1 MNKKNSKLTL
11 TRRDFLKSSAV
22 GALGA
27 MVAPSLLTTGCS
39 SSSDDTKLYP
49 DALIPEMLPQAPDG
63 RPLKAGLIGCGGR
76 GTGAAV
82 NFPDEGNGL
91 TVTMLADI
99 FPDKMA
105 QCRKTLKEYDIE
117 VPDENCFLGFD
128 AYKKVIDSDVDVV
141 LLCTPPVFR
150 AREFAYAGEKGKHVF
165 LEKPC
170 AIDPVGARSILR
182 SAKLAE
188 QKGLSVISGTIR
200 RSQRDCVETFRRVAD
215 GAIGDIVSAQVIRNG
230 GTLWHKDRQPGWSDM
245 EYVMRNWPNFC
256 CISGDLLTEQFIHE
270 IDMMSW
276 FLGDRKPLRA
286 IGYGGRQRR
295 VTGDVYD
302 FFSIQYVYDNEIR
315 TNCASRQIDGCDNE
329 LYVMV
334 YGTKGSTN
342 CFDTIYNLDGSIAWK
357 YPAPKPDDPDQT
369 WAVKNPYVQEH
380 IRLVT
385 AIRNNEPIND
395 VETHVQSVMMA
406 IMGRMAAYTGKSV
419 TWDEIMA
426 SDLDLSLENYE
437 FGPFPGGVNEIVPK
451 PGKDPDEKKA

>member
-1 MNKKNSKLTL
+1 MNKKNSTLTL

-27 MVAPSLLTTGCS
+27 MVAPSLLVTGCS
-39 SSSDDTKLYP
+39 SSSKDTKLYP
-49 DALIPEMLPQAPDG
+49 DALIPEILPQAPDG

-82 NFPDEGNGL
+82 NFRDAGNGL

-150 AREFAYAGEKGKHVF
+150 AREFAYAVEKGKHVF

-302 FFSIQYVYDNEIR
+302 FFSIQYIYDNGMR

-342 CFDTIYNLDGSIAWK
+342 CFDTIYNPDGSVAWQ

-385 AIRNNEPIND
+385 AIRNGEPIND
-395 VETHVQSVMMA
+395 VETHVQSVLMA
-406 IMGRMAAYTGKSV
+406 IMGRMAAYTGKCV

-437 FGPFPGGVNEIVPK
+437 FGPYPGGVNEIVPK
-451 PGKDPDEKKA
+451 PGKDPDEAKA

>member
-1 MNKKNSKLTL
+1 
-11 TRRDFLKSSAV
+11 
-22 GALGA
+22 
-27 MVAPSLLTTGCS
+27 
-39 SSSDDTKLYP
+39 
-49 DALIPEMLPQAPDG
+49 
-63 RPLKAGLIGCGGR
+63 
-76 GTGAAV
+76 
-82 NFPDEGNGL
+82 
-91 TVTMLADI
+91 
-99 FPDKMA
+99 
-105 QCRKTLKEYDIE
+105 
-117 VPDENCFLGFD
+117 
-128 AYKKVIDSDVDVV
+128 
-141 LLCTPPVFR
+141 
-150 AREFAYAGEKGKHVF
+150 
-165 LEKPC
+165 
-170 AIDPVGARSILR
+170 
-182 SAKLAE
+182 
-188 QKGLSVISGTIR
+188 
-200 RSQRDCVETFRRVAD
+200 
-215 GAIGDIVSAQVIRNG
+215 
-230 GTLWHKDRQPGWSDM
+230 
-245 EYVMRNWPNFC
+245 MRNWPNFC

-302 FFSIQYVYDNEIR
+302 FFSIQYIYDNGMR

-342 CFDTIYNLDGSIAWK
+342 CFDTIYNPDGSVAWQ

-385 AIRNNEPIND
+385 AIRNGEPIND
-395 VETHVQSVMMA
+395 VETHVQSVLMA

-437 FGPFPGGVNEIVPK
+437 FGPYPGGVNEIVPK
-451 PGKDPDEKKA
+451 PGKDPDEAKA

>member
-1 MNKKNSKLTL
+1 MNKKNSTLTL

-27 MVAPSLLTTGCS
+27 MVAPSLLVTGCS
-39 SSSDDTKLYP
+39 SSSKDTKLYP

-82 NFPDEGNGL
+82 NFRDAGNGL

-150 AREFAYAGEKGKHVF
+150 AREFAYAVEKGKHVF

-188 QKGLSVISGTIR
+188 QKGFSVISGTIR

-302 FFSIQYVYDNEIR
+302 FFSIQYIYDNGMR

-334 YGTKGSTN
+334 YGMKGSTN
-342 CFDTIYNLDGSIAWK
+342 CFDTIYNPDGSVAWQ

-385 AIRNNEPIND
+385 AIRNGEPIND
-395 VETHVQSVMMA
+395 VETHVQSVLMA
-406 IMGRMAAYTGKSV
+406 IMGRMAAYTGKCV

-437 FGPFPGGVNEIVPK
+437 FGPYPGGVNEIVPK
-451 PGKDPDEKKA
+451 PGKDPDEAKA

>member
-1 MNKKNSKLTL
+1 MNKKNSTLTL

-27 MVAPSLLTTGCS
+27 MVVPSLLVTGCS
-39 SSSDDTKLYP
+39 SSSKDTKLYP

-82 NFPDEGNGL
+82 NFRDAGNGL

-150 AREFAYAGEKGKHVF
+150 AREFAYAVEKGKHVF

-302 FFSIQYVYDNEIR
+302 FFSIQYIYDNGMR

-342 CFDTIYNLDGSIAWK
+342 CFDTIYNPDGSVAWQ

-395 VETHVQSVMMA
+395 VETHVQSVLMA

-437 FGPFPGGVNEIVPK
+437 FGPYPGGVNEIVPK
-451 PGKDPDEKKA
+451 PGKDPDEAKA

>member
-1 MNKKNSKLTL
+1 MNKKNSTLTL

-22 GALGA
+22 GALGV
-27 MVAPSLLTTGCS
+27 MVAPSLLVTGCS
-39 SSSDDTKLYP
+39 SSSKDIKLYP

-82 NFPDEGNGL
+82 NFRDAGNGL

-150 AREFAYAGEKGKHVF
+150 AREFAYAVEKGKHVF

-302 FFSIQYVYDNEIR
+302 FFSIQYIYDNGMR

-342 CFDTIYNLDGSIAWK
+342 CFDTIYNPDGSVAWQ

-385 AIRNNEPIND
+385 AIRNGEPIND
-395 VETHVQSVMMA
+395 VETHVQSVLMA
-406 IMGRMAAYTGKSV
+406 IMGRMAAYTGKCV

-437 FGPFPGGVNEIVPK
+437 FGPYPGGVNEIVPK
-451 PGKDPDEKKA
+451 PGKDPDEAKA

>member
-1 MNKKNSKLTL
+1 MNKKNSTLTL

-27 MVAPSLLTTGCS
+27 MVAPSLLVTGCS
-39 SSSDDTKLYP
+39 SSSKDTKLYP

-82 NFPDEGNGL
+82 NFRDAGNGL

-150 AREFAYAGEKGKHVF
+150 AREFAYAVEKGKHVF

-230 GTLWHKDRQPGWSDM
+230 GNLWHKDRQPGWSDM

-302 FFSIQYVYDNEIR
+302 FFSIQYIYDNGMR

-342 CFDTIYNLDGSIAWK
+342 CFDTIYNPDGSVAWQ

-385 AIRNNEPIND
+385 AIRNGEPIND
-395 VETHVQSVMMA
+395 VETHVQSVLMA

-437 FGPFPGGVNEIVPK
+437 FGPYPGGVNEIVPK
-451 PGKDPDEKKA
+451 PGKDPDEAKA

>member
-1 MNKKNSKLTL
+1 M
-11 TRRDFLKSSAV
+11 
-22 GALGA
+22 
-27 MVAPSLLTTGCS
+27 
-39 SSSDDTKLYP
+39 
-49 DALIPEMLPQAPDG
+49 
-63 RPLKAGLIGCGGR
+63 
-76 GTGAAV
+76 
-82 NFPDEGNGL
+82 
-91 TVTMLADI
+91 
-99 FPDKMA
+99 
-105 QCRKTLKEYDIE
+105 
-117 VPDENCFLGFD
+117 
-128 AYKKVIDSDVDVV
+128 
-141 LLCTPPVFR
+141 
-150 AREFAYAGEKGKHVF
+150 
-165 LEKPC
+165 
-170 AIDPVGARSILR
+170 
-182 SAKLAE
+182 
-188 QKGLSVISGTIR
+188 
-200 RSQRDCVETFRRVAD
+200 
-215 GAIGDIVSAQVIRNG
+215 
-230 GTLWHKDRQPGWSDM
+230 
-245 EYVMRNWPNFC
+245 
-256 CISGDLLTEQFIHE
+256 
-270 IDMMSW
+270 
-276 FLGDRKPLRA
+276 
-286 IGYGGRQRR
+286 
-295 VTGDVYD
+295 TGDVYD

-451 PGKDPDEKKA
+451 PGKDPEEKKA

>member
-1 MNKKNSKLTL
+1 MNKKNSTLTL

-27 MVAPSLLTTGCS
+27 MVAPSLLVTGCS
-39 SSSDDTKLYP
+39 SSSKDTKLYP

-82 NFPDEGNGL
+82 NFRDAGNGL

-150 AREFAYAGEKGKHVF
+150 AREFAYAVEKGKHVF

-302 FFSIQYVYDNEIR
+302 FFSIQYIYDNGMR

-342 CFDTIYNLDGSIAWK
+342 CFDTIYNPDGSVAWQ

-380 IRLVT
+380 IRLVK
-385 AIRNNEPIND
+385 AIRNGEPIND
-395 VETHVQSVMMA
+395 VETHVQSVLMA
-406 IMGRMAAYTGKSV
+406 IMGRMAAYTGKCV

-437 FGPFPGGVNEIVPK
+437 FGPYPGGVNEIVPK
-451 PGKDPDEKKA
+451 PGKDPDEAKA

>member
-1 MNKKNSKLTL
+1 
-11 TRRDFLKSSAV
+11 
-22 GALGA
+22 
-27 MVAPSLLTTGCS
+27 
-39 SSSDDTKLYP
+39 
-49 DALIPEMLPQAPDG
+49 
-63 RPLKAGLIGCGGR
+63 
-76 GTGAAV
+76 
-82 NFPDEGNGL
+82 
-91 TVTMLADI
+91 MLADI

-150 AREFAYAGEKGKHVF
+150 AREFAYAVEKGKHVF

-342 CFDTIYNLDGSIAWK
+342 CFDTIYNPDGSIAWK

>member
-1 MNKKNSKLTL
+1 MNKKNSTLTL

-22 GALGA
+22 GALGV
-27 MVAPSLLTTGCS
+27 MVAPSLLVTGCS
-39 SSSDDTKLYP
+39 SSSKDTKLYP

-82 NFPDEGNGL
+82 NFRDAGNGL

-150 AREFAYAGEKGKHVF
+150 AREFAYAVEKGKHVF

-302 FFSIQYVYDNEIR
+302 FFSIQYIYDNGMR

-342 CFDTIYNLDGSIAWK
+342 CFDTIYNPDGSVAWQ

-385 AIRNNEPIND
+385 AIRNGEPIND
-395 VETHVQSVMMA
+395 VETHVQSVLMA
-406 IMGRMAAYTGKSV
+406 IMGRMAAYTGKCV

-437 FGPFPGGVNEIVPK
+437 FGPYPGGVNEIVPK
-451 PGKDPDEKKA
+451 PGKDPDEAKA